1 MNARWLCLAGLLALS
16 ACSLPA
22 PTSAPAP
29 TATHNEIIEL
39 ATPNATAQST
49 ASFNSGALDKDL
61 ARSHYSLDVSLDY
74 ASHRIQVA
82 QQILYLN
89 QSEETL
95 NALVLALEG
104 HRVGGLFELQSLR
117 VGGVDFGTAEISGD
131 RLAFSLPEPLAPGS
145 VLPIELSWSLTLPAR
160 AAPLGY
166 SARQAHF
173 VDWYPFVP
181 PRQDGAWL
189 LPAAGA
195 AGEHLAYE
203 SVDFLARI
211 SVEDE
216 EAIVVAAP
224 GQLTPGHYELIQA
237 RRFSWSASPDYVRT
251 EGEQDGIP
259 ITVYA
264 DPQYS
269 QAAAAALQAAQ
280 RAQEIYSALYGPY
293 PHPALSF
300 VAADFLDGME
310 SDGFFFL
317 DTTYFAGYAGD
328 PISFLLM
335 LTAHEV
341 AHNWWYGQVGNNPAA
356 EPWLDEALAIYSEVL
371 YYESLDPALVE
382 RWWAFRVEQWDPQG
396 AVNSR
401 IYEHAGFTPYVH
413 AVYLRGAQFIQDLRA
428 LIGDEAFFAF
438 LRDYADTYA
447 GQIVTSD
454 DFFGL
459 LAEHTDADI
468 QPLLDEYFAEP

>member
-1 MNARWLCLAGLLALS
+1 
-16 ACSLPA
+16 
-22 PTSAPAP
+22 
-29 TATHNEIIEL
+29 
-39 ATPNATAQST
+39 
-49 ASFNSGALDKDL
+49 LDKDL

-74 ASHRIQVA
+74 AGHRIQVA

-89 QSEETL
+89 QSEEILTE
-95 NALVLALEG
+95 LALAVEG

-117 VGGVDFGTAEISGD
+117 VGGLDLDTVEISGD
-131 RLAFSLPEPLAPGS
+131 RLAFALPEPLATGA
-145 VLPIELSWSLTLPAR
+145 VLPIELSWRLVLPAR

-166 SARQAHF
+166 TARQAHF

-181 PRQDGAWL
+181 PRRDGAWL

-195 AGEHLAYE
+195 VGEHLAYE
-203 SVDFLARI
+203 SADFTVRI
-211 SVEDE
+211 TVEGED
-216 EAIVVAAP
+216 AVVVAAP
-224 GQLTPGHYELIQA
+224 GELAPGHYELNHA

-251 EGEQDGIP
+251 AGEQDGIP

-264 DPQYS
+264 NSQYS
-269 QAAAAALQAAQ
+269 EPAAAALEAAQ
-280 RAQEIYSALYGPY
+280 RALEVYPSLYGPY
-293 PHPALSF
+293 PHSAVSF

-310 SDGFFFL
+310 ADGFFFL
-317 DTTYFAGYAGD
+317 DTTYFAGYAGN
-328 PISFLLM
+328 PISFLPM

-371 YYESLDPALVE
+371 YYENTDPELVDD
-382 RWWAFRVEQWDPQG
+382 WWAFRVDRLAPQG
-396 AVNSR
+396 AVNSS
-401 IYEHAGFTPYVH
+401 IYDHAGFTPYVH
-413 AVYLRGAQFIQDLRA
+413 AVYLRGAQFIQDLRE

-454 DFFGL
+454 DFFDL